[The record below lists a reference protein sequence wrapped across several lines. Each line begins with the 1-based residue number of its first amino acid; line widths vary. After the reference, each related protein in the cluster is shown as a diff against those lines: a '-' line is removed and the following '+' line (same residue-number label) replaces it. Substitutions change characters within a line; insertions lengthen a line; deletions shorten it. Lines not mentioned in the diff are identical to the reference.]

1 MAETGNMLS
10 AYGSLLDVGASENA
24 AIRDNAF
31 KTANLARGRGS
42 VYLASQ
48 SGGMLMSNLAE
59 MAGMKTGAQEKQETI
74 EGILNSNRGL
84 DPNDPKSL
92 YTLGQQFMDAG
103 LTGIGQKFLERGRGL
118 EATQTTAA
126 INKQEADAATRTAS
140 TSGVVKEG
148 TTRLVGTGVKNE
160 MKMQEYKGGK
170 YVDVIDEKTGLPYTQ
185 AQFKKDKPSSFEEK
199 KAYVAG
205 LAGTINP
212 DTKKPYTE
220 ATLAGLTK
228 ALLNPS
234 STNIVFEAESSF
246 LNALG
251 KIAAEEQTEEIKIAK
266 LSEDALEKTNDVLMR
281 LNEVDEDGNRIVN
294 VGFFSG
300 MRTQFDKVYAFF
312 GNEEAMRSASGTEML
327 EALLGSDVF
336 PLIKSLGIGARGLD
350 TPAEREF
357 LQKVMTGTIKMEG
370 EALEQLTRLR
380 QKYSVRAIQ
389 LHNLRITEEDEDGN
403 TYFGLYEKGLTR
415 KLKEISIPKLVRPNE
430 KFYDVPDGQG
440 GTRKQ
445 RYPLPYPIINELTG
459 EVAVGADAGFV
470 YQYRPNGPLYS
481 ERGIDVTSDFDG
493 FDEKTEYFG
502 KDL

>member
-1 MAETGNMLS
+1 MAAISLFGNS
-10 AYGSLLDVGASENA
+10 GSDGDIATSENQGIRNRAMEIAKLGNGQAGVYA
-24 AIRDNAF
+24 ASLGAGMMME
-31 KTANLARGRGS
+31 NLAG
-42 VYLASQ
+42 
-48 SGGMLMSNLAE
+48 
-59 MAGMKTGAQEKQETI
+59 MAGMKTRTQQKKEGIETI
-74 EGILNSNRGL
+74 LKSYAGE
-84 DPNDPKSL
+84 DQNDPK
-92 YTLGQQFMDAG
+92 TLFSIAQEMTNSGFPNLA
-103 LTGIGQKFLERGRGL
+103 QKFAERARL
-118 EATQTTAA
+118 LSDTQADNTVASQNAA
-126 INKQEADAATRTAS
+126 SSAVKAVAA
-140 TSGVVKEG
+140 GVVKEG
-148 TTRLVGTGVKNE
+148 TTRLVGTGVENE

-246 LNALG
+246 LTALG

-445 RYPLPYPIINELTG
+445 RYPLPYPKINELTG

>member
-1 MAETGNMLS
+1 MAAISLFGNS
-10 AYGSLLDVGASENA
+10 GSDGDIATSENQGIRNRAMEIAKLGNGQAGVYA
-24 AIRDNAF
+24 ASLGSGMMME
-31 KTANLARGRGS
+31 NLAG
-42 VYLASQ
+42 
-48 SGGMLMSNLAE
+48 
-59 MAGMKTGAQEKQETI
+59 MAGMKTRTQQKKEGIETILKSYAGKDQNDPDTLFSIAQEMTNSGFPQLAQE
-74 EGILNSNRGL
+74 
-84 DPNDPKSL
+84 
-92 YTLGQQFMDAG
+92 FA
-103 LTGIGQKFLERGRGL
+103 ERARL
-118 EATQTTAA
+118 LSDTQADNTVSAQNAA
-126 INKQEADAATRTAS
+126 SSAVKAVN
-140 TSGVVKEG
+140 SGVVKEG
-148 TTRLVGTGVKNE
+148 TTRLVGIGNNE

-185 AQFKKDKPSSFEEK
+185 SQFKKDKPSSFEEK

-220 ATLAGLTK
+220 ETLAGLTK

-246 LNALG
+246 LTALG

-300 MRTQFDKVYAFF
+300 MRTQFDKVFAFF
-312 GNEEAMRSASGTEML
+312 GDEEAMRSASGTEML

-415 KLKEISIPKLVRPNE
+415 KLKEIAIPKLVRPNE
-430 KFYDVPDGQG
+430 KFYDVPDEQG